1 MSIIAFILMC
11 CKMRNPQVEDMIV
24 VVDMMTIVEEEEV
37 VGTMTVAVSVDLE
50 CGGG

>member
-1 MSIIAFILMC
+1 MC

-24 VVDMMTIVEEEEV
+24 VVDMMTIVEV
-37 VGTMTVAVSVDLE
+37 VEGAGTMTVAVSVDLE

>member
-1 MSIIAFILMC
+1 MC

-24 VVDMMTIVEEEEV
+24 VEDMMTIVEEEEV